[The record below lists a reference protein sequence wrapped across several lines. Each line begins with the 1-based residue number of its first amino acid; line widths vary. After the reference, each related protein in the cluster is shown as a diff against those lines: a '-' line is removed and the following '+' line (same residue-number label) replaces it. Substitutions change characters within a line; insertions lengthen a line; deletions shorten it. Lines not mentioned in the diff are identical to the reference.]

1 MKKIVIF
8 VVGLLILLIGFLTY
22 KNISKK
28 EDNVNVL
35 DSYTDYKFHTISN
48 YKKDLFKIDEY
59 EIDTS
64 LNTESLDITIN
75 DNTINMFLLDD
86 YIHIMSEG
94 IDYKYENLGEIQS
107 MMKFKTCNC
116 NDYCIKIIIL
126 TEDGTLYYLN
136 PEDISNLNDVNI
148 FKKIEITN
156 KINNIGFI
164 SNLNVLSSCGE
175 NALALIT
182 DEKNIILNGN
192 LEEVQIDYYTY
203 IGNEEKA
210 LYIYPDGSI
219 KLYDGE
225 YHDFDIKIEEAFVS
239 KNIYYLVDSNKYLY
253 KLENNELTKTSS
265 KKVSKIGYRIKDDGT
280 VDRALIVY
288 EDDFIKQYILD
299 INYKPLNI

>member
-1 MKKIVIF
+1 MKKIVILI
-8 VVGLLILLIGFLTY
+8 VGLLILLIGFLTY

-28 EDNVNVL
+28 DNDNVL

-116 NDYCIKIIIL
+116 NDDCIKIIIL